1 MHVDGFPVDRVEVS
15 WLANKGLD
23 GEMSDGGLEGDDDT
37 LHPCKRS
44 PTTISSRTKLR
55 KRQMTKIREVGDV
68 VG

>member
-1 MHVDGFPVDRVEVS
+1 M
-15 WLANKGLD
+15 ANKDLD

-37 LHPCKRS
+37 LRPCKRS

-55 KRQMTKIREVGDV
+55 KRQMTKIHEVGDV